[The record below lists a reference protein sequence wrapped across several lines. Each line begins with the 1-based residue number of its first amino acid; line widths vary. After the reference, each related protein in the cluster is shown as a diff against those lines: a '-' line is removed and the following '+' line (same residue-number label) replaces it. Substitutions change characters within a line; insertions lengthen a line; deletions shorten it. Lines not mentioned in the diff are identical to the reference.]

1 MSSTLNPITVWTA
14 SDAVVIAPNESAP
27 DKIVAHVQSTL
38 SHRDMTSIVAGF
50 EAESY
55 EMVSTFVWTK
65 AAAALKKQIAT
76 LGMEFVGEML
86 KRPDLNDDSDPAT
99 SIADHEVI
107 SLAEDLGII
116 TATQGLRLKHA
127 LEFVNHYA
135 RLDQRAAEEEPM
147 QKEEAIGLL
156 KTCVSAILGQ
166 PELGAAIEFATFRR
180 RLTES
185 TLKPDD
191 PNIADIDGS
200 PYFFVRTTLSILL
213 STIKTAKGAPLEHA
227 VGNIMVL
234 APVFW
239 PKMRGPERWQ
249 VGQAYAEV
257 NAAGN
262 RLAAAG
268 LKKALLDVRGFDYV
282 PESLRSSTFTEAAAR
297 VLSAHFA
304 LNNFYNEEE
313 PMAMLA
319 NLGTAIPMPAF
330 AKCMQATLAVWL
342 GNPWGHSFA
351 ANGHASRV
359 LKSLR
364 DTQWSYYLSECLPSD
379 GTILAKLAEDDKPV
393 KQWIALI
400 EEFVQSD
407 VKPRDRRVK
416 DLLRASMKSDDQSA
430 IRNIHR
436 KAAALRDARGERR

>member
-1 MSSTLNPITVWTA
+1 MSSTSNLITVWTA
-14 SDAVVIAPNESAP
+14 PDAVKIAANESAP

-38 SHRDMTSIVAGF
+38 SKRDMTSIVAAF
-50 EAESY
+50 KAESY

-135 RLDQRAAEEEPM
+135 RLDQRAAEQEPM

-166 PELGAAIEFATFRR
+166 PELGPAIEFATFRR
-180 RLTES
+180 RLTQS

-191 PNIADIDGS
+191 PNIAVIDAS
-200 PYFFVRTTLSILL
+200 PYFFMRTTLSILL
-213 STIKTAKGAPLEHA
+213 STIKTAKGATLEHA

-234 APVFW
+234 APIFW

-304 LNNFYNEEE
+304 FNNFYKEGE

-319 NLGTAIPMPAF
+319 DLGTAIPMPAF
-330 AKCMQATLAVWL
+330 AKCMEATLAVSL
-342 GNPWGHSFA
+342 GNRWGRASA
-351 ANGHASRV
+351 AQKHASRV
-359 LKSLR
+359 LQSLR
-364 DTQWSYYLSECLPSD
+364 DTQWLYYLGECLPSD

-393 KQWIALI
+393 KEWIALI
-400 EEFVQSD
+400 KEFVQSD
-407 VKPRDRRVK
+407 VTLLERRVK
-416 DLLRASMKSDDQSA
+416 ELLSASMGSNDPNA
-430 IRNIHR
+430 IRKIKR